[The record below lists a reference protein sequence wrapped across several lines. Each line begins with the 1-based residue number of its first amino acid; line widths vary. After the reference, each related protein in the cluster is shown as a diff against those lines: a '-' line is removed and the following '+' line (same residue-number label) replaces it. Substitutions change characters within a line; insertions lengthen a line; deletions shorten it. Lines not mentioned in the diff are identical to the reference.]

1 MPPPAQD
8 RPLLRLVDTDA
19 LPGALSDALAGGSP
33 IAPLPPTGPER
44 DQAVAM
50 LVPAEPV
57 EDGVAV
63 VVATSGS
70 TGHPKGVLLS
80 AAAISAGATATHERL
95 GGPGDWVLCLPP
107 HYVAGLMV
115 LARAQVAG
123 TLAVRAAPDL
133 SDLAGATGRLGDR
146 RYLSI
151 VPTQLARALD
161 RPELLAALQTFDAV
175 LVGGGP
181 LTAPLARAAEGAAV
195 RVVTSYGMS
204 ETCGGCVYDGV
215 PLGGVDVTLEPE
227 PAGRIT
233 VGGPVLFSGYRLR
246 PDLTADAVHDG
257 RLVTADRG
265 RWEAHGQQ
273 RRLTVLGRVDDVVI
287 SGGLNV
293 DLAEV
298 ERAVRGWPELA
309 GADLAV
315 VGVPDPEW
323 GTAVAAV
330 VEGPA
335 RDAAELSRLRAYLRD
350 RLPAYAAPRTLVGRE
365 SLPRTSS
372 GKIDR
377 RQMVADLAP
386 SGSTRTPGAPA

>member
-1 MPPPAQD
+1 MSAPAHG
-8 RPLLRLVDTDA
+8 PSLLRLVDPDA
-19 LPGALSDALAGGSP
+19 LPEALAAALAGGP
-33 IAPLPPTGPER
+33 AIAPLPPAGLER
-44 DQAVAM
+44 DQALAM
-50 LVPAEPV
+50 LRPEEPV
-57 EDGVAV
+57 EAGAAV
-63 VVATSGS
+63 VVSTSGS
-70 TGHPKGVLLS
+70 TGRPKGVLLS
-80 AAAISAGATATHERL
+80 AEAIRAGSAATHERL
-95 GGPGDWVLCLPP
+95 GGPGDWVLCLPA

-115 LARAQVAG
+115 LARAQGAG
-123 TLAVRAAPDL
+123 TAAYRARPDL
-133 SDLAGATGRLGDR
+133 GDLMAVADRLRGR

-151 VPTQLARALD
+151 VPTQLARALGQ
-161 RPELLAALQTFDAV
+161 PELAEILPDFDAV

-181 LTAPLARAAEGAAV
+181 LAAPLAAAAARAGV

-215 PLGGVDVTLEPE
+215 PLAGVDVALDAAR
-227 PAGRIT
+227 AGRISI
-233 VGGPVLFSGYRLR
+233 GGPVLFSGYRLR
-246 PDLTADAVHDG
+246 PDLTAAAVTNG

-265 RWEAHGQQ
+265 RWDLHGQE

-298 ERAVRGWPELA
+298 ERTVRSWPELA
-309 GADLAV
+309 GAEVAV

-335 RDAAELSRLRAYLRD
+335 RAAAELTRLRAYLRD
-350 RLPAYAAPRTLVGRE
+350 RLPTYAAPRTLVGRTV
-365 SLPRTSS
+365 LPRTSS

-377 RQMVADLAP
+377 RQIVADLGP
-386 SGSTRTPGAPA
+386 PDSTRTPGAPA